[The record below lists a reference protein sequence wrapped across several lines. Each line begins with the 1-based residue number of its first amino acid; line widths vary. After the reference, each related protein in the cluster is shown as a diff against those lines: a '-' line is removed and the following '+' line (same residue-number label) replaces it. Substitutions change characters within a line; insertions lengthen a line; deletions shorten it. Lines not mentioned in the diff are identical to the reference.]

1 MLGQR
6 SRRPWRLWRLS
17 TDCASDARQFVSPL
31 CRITELAIRLA
42 LASQRRA
49 SQTLVN
55 ITQISVINPYPDAP
69 LHAIGRRS
77 RVHGHARRH
86 RELGCDAE
94 AVARSGWSSESSCDF
109 LFLFSPPISVFDGRR
124 YGIRVA
130 PTLGLVFGDAL
141 RRDAPCDRTR
151 HRTPS
156 VTRCPPRSACFISF
170 GSTLVDWRRRTARP
184 IRPLSRTTDC

>member
-55 ITQISVINPYPDAP
+55 ITQISVINPYRTHRFTRLAVGLACMVMRGGTGSWAVTRKPSRDPA
-69 LHAIGRRS
+69 GRQNQAETPYFYARLRS
-77 RVHGHARRH
+77 AYSTEG
-86 RELGCDAE
+86 GTG
-94 AVARSGWSSESSCDF
+94 SG
-109 LFLFSPPISVFDGRR
+109 
-124 YGIRVA
+124 
-130 PTLGLVFGDAL
+130 L
-141 RRDAPCDRTR
+141 RRPWGLCLA
-151 HRTPS
+151 
-156 VTRCPPRSACFISF
+156 TRCAAMR
-170 GSTLVDWRRRTARP
+170 LVTERG
-184 IRPLSRTTDC
+184 IVPLP

>member
-1 MLGQR
+1 MASLATFDRLRIRRTTVCVSALQNHRISHTLG
-6 SRRPWRLWRLS
+6 
-17 TDCASDARQFVSPL
+17 ARYTAEGEPDSNLNHADIGHKPL
-31 CRITELAIRLA
+31 
-42 LASQRRA
+42 
-49 SQTLVN
+49 
-55 ITQISVINPYPDAP
+55 PDAP